1 MKKILGCIFI
11 FTLTGF
17 KDLVAQPVN
26 SSHLVGIWQGR
37 QVRVEFIDHTKVVL
51 VFTGNKRQ
59 VGTYTA
65 DFLSTPAMLEMSFP
79 DGDQRL
85 QFKCL
90 VQFMDAHTL
99 KWESFSKTDQP
110 RNFTGNFAT
119 LKRVKN

>member
-1 MKKILGCIFI
+1 MLIL
-11 FTLTGF
+11 LTGY
-17 KDLVAQPVN
+17 DELVAQPMN
-26 SSHLVGIWQGR
+26 SSSLVGIWQGR
-37 QVRVEFIDHTKVVL
+37 QLRIEFIDQSKVAL
-51 VFTGNKRQ
+51 VFTGSKKQ

-65 DFLSTPAMLEMSFP
+65 DFLGTPATLELSFP

-90 VQFMDAHTL
+90 VQLIDPLTL

-110 RNFTGNFAT
+110 RNFTRNFAT